1 MRPLAQQP
9 DDARME
15 ACAVA
20 VVESGTKSGSAGA
33 RIRLGVRPLRPLAG
47 ESLARALL
55 RVVLVLFLAAA
66 VALWLYRAA
75 NLLGDSRV
83 GFDFRPYFAAALALR
98 DNPSANIY
106 DQRVLQ
112 AAALAHG
119 APPPVAIYVYPP
131 LLAVLLLP
139 LTLLPPAMAT
149 SVWTVL
155 NLLLEP
161 ACIALTLSLIARL
174 PALRAIWRA
183 GNTGMGEGSTSTAAG
198 RDIGLAIYGLAL
210 ILSLLYDPFIN
221 GIALG
226 QASVAIDFLLLLVP
240 WLALRGHERAAG
252 GVLALAVWL
261 KVLPLALL
269 VYFALSG
276 RWRIVRAALA
286 VIVALGLALVPV
298 IGVGGLLATRFVLIN
313 GSDASAQFDNEA
325 LRQAPIWIAAL
336 FGGGPSALAGA
347 LGYLL
352 IAVVAGA
359 FTLAML
365 RVRRARGAGASA
377 VPIAQQ
383 RQLSVTELLGYLWA
397 LCTMV
402 LASPITWMHHYVW
415 LLPAF
420 TIGGALALRGPLALD
435 RRLSALLVAALALGY
450 LCTFSPLPLAFDAT
464 GTFEIGPYLL
474 GQPLRPYFMLL
485 RQLGMLLLWGVT
497 GMLYLARASALPAWL
512 QRRMAGT
519 SAAADEPVHA
529 PADLSIRR
537 AAALALSLLA
547 AVVLARAVFVAFD
560 LALGPGHAVA
570 LLGS

>member
-1 MRPLAQQP
+1 
-9 DDARME
+9 ME

-20 VVESGTKSGSAGA
+20 VVESGTKRGSGAGA
-33 RIRLGVRPLRPLAG
+33 RVRLGVRPSRPLAG

-55 RVVLVLFLAAA
+55 RVALALFLAAA

-75 NLLGDSRV
+75 SLLGDSRV
-83 GFDFRPYFAAALALR
+83 GFDSRPYFAAALALR

-119 APPPVAIYVYPP
+119 AAPPVAIYVYPP

-139 LTLLPPAMAT
+139 LTLLPPATAT
-149 SVWTVL
+149 SVWTLL

-183 GNTGMGEGSTSTAAG
+183 GDTGVGGGSASSAAG

-226 QASVAIDFLLLLVP
+226 QASVAIDFLLLLAP

-276 RWRIVRAALA
+276 RWRIVRVALA
-286 VIVALGLALVPV
+286 GIAALGLALVPV
-298 IGVGGLLATRFVLIN
+298 IGVGGLLATRFVLTN

-336 FGGGPSALAGA
+336 FGGRPSALAGA
-347 LGYLL
+347 LGYVL

-359 FTLAML
+359 FTLGML
-365 RVRRARGAGASA
+365 RVRRARGAAASA
-377 VPIAQQ
+377 AQ
-383 RQLSVTELLGYLWA
+383 RRPRLSVTELLGYLWA

-402 LASPITWMHHYVW
+402 LVSPITWMHHYIW

-420 TIGGALALRGPLALD
+420 TIAGALALRGPLAVN
-435 RRLSALLVAALALGY
+435 RRLSALLVIALALGY
-450 LCTFSPLPLAFDAT
+450 LCTFSPLPLAYDAT
-464 GTFEIGPYLL
+464 GTFAIGPYLL

-485 RQLGMLLLWGVT
+485 RPLGLLLLWGAT
-497 GMLYLARASALPAWL
+497 GMLYLARAAALPAWL
-512 QRRMAGT
+512 QRRMTGA
-519 SAAADEPVHA
+519 AEAADEPLHA
-529 PADLSIRR
+529 PAGLSTRR
-537 AAALALSLLA
+537 TAALVLGLLA
-547 AVVLARAVFVAFD
+547 AVVLARAVFIAFD
-560 LALGPGHAVA
+560 LALGPGHTVA
-570 LLGS
+570 LLAR